1 MATLEDLKPD
11 ARVEGLVVG
20 SSVDVVAKT
29 WHGPDTLEVVYRTAD
44 GVVDTR
50 LLSRSDEPR
59 LSIAAVERH
68 WTLDADGELFKLAS
82 EARRIEGLVGG
93 GAPTPGAL
101 RNLIWTGDK
110 GTPGIPTPGVPHFLG
125 VIRPRP

>member
-20 SSVDVVAKT
+20 SSVDVVATT

-50 LLSRSDEPR
+50 WVAFGE
-59 LSIAAVERH
+59 V
-68 WTLDADGELFKLAS
+68 TL
-82 EARRIEGLVGG
+82 
-93 GAPTPGAL
+93 P
-101 RNLIWTGDK
+101 
-110 GTPGIPTPGVPHFLG
+110 
-125 VIRPRP
+125 